1 MSTSSSMDCF
11 RFLREMAD
19 HLDAKSGAVPTH
31 AASCATCAER
41 LRRAREAGDLLR
53 VRPEVPAELRAPAF
67 FESILEATIE
77 DAAATT
83 VGRALAEKVRI
94 PRAVEA
100 ADLTITTPDSAV
112 LRELQ
117 QAKAAPA
124 WLWQQTRAQ
133 VAIELRASGRRRF
146 AQRAT
151 VFGSAAAACLA
162 IMSWFWL
169 SHGTKE
175 PFDVVF
181 VSMSEM
187 PALEHPTA
195 VLRKGINR

>member
-1 MSTSSSMDCF
+1 MSASSSMNCF
-11 RFLREMAD
+11 RFLRQLAE
-19 HLDAKSGAVPTH
+19 HLDVKTDALPAH
-31 AASCATCAER
+31 AASCASCAER
-41 LRRAREAGDLLR
+41 LRRARESVDLLR
-53 VRPEVPAELRAPAF
+53 VRPEVPTELHAPAF
-67 FESILEATIE
+67 FESILEGVIE
-77 DAAATT
+77 GAAATPI
-83 VGRALAEKVRI
+83 GRALAEEVRI

-100 ADLTITTPDSAV
+100 ADLTLTTPDSSV

-117 QAKAAPA
+117 QPKAAPA

-133 VAIELRASGRRRF
+133 VAVELRASGRRRF
-146 AQRAT
+146 VQRAT
-151 VFGSAAAACLA
+151 AFGSAAAACLA
-162 IMSWFWL
+162 IISWFWL

-195 VLRKGINR
+195 VLRKGIVR

>member
-1 MSTSSSMDCF
+1 MDCF
-11 RFLREMAD
+11 RFLRQLAD
-19 HLDAKSGAVPTH
+19 HLDAKSGALPAH
-31 AASCATCAER
+31 AVSCASCAAR
-41 LRRAREAGDLLR
+41 MRRAREAGDLLR
-53 VRPEVPAELRAPAF
+53 VRPEMPAELRAPVF
-67 FESILEATIE
+67 FESILEAVVD
-77 DAAATT
+77 DAAATPI
-83 VGRALAEKVRI
+83 GRALAMEVRI

-117 QAKAAPA
+117 QPKAAPA

-133 VAIELRASGRRRF
+133 VAVEVRASGRRRF
-146 AQRAT
+146 VQRAT
-151 VFGSAAAACLA
+151 AFGSAAAACLA
-162 IMSWFWL
+162 IISWFWL

-187 PALEHPTA
+187 PVLEHPTA
-195 VLRKGINR
+195 VLRKGLVR

>member
-1 MSTSSSMDCF
+1 MSTASSRDCF
-11 RFLREMAD
+11 RFVREMAD
-19 HLDAKSGAVPTH
+19 HLDAKNGELPAH

-77 DAAATT
+77 DAAATPL
-83 VGRALAEKVRI
+83 GRALAAKVHI

-100 ADLTITTPDSAV
+100 SDLTITTPDSAV

-117 QAKAAPA
+117 QTKAAPA

-133 VAIELRASGRRRF
+133 VAVEVRASGRRRF
-146 AQRAT
+146 VQRAT
-151 VFGSAAAACLA
+151 AFGSAAAACLA

-195 VLRKGINR
+195 VLRKGIIR

>member
-1 MSTSSSMDCF
+1 MNSSSPRECF
-11 RFLREMAD
+11 RFLRHLEE
-19 HLDAKSGAVPTH
+19 HLDAKASNLPAH
-31 AASCATCAER
+31 AAACAACAEH
-41 LRRAREAGDLLR
+41 LRRAREAGKLLR

-67 FESILEATIE
+67 FESILESVVE
-77 DAAATT
+77 DAAATP
-83 VGRALAEKVRI
+83 VGRALAEPVRI
-94 PRAVEA
+94 PRAVETAELSIA
-100 ADLTITTPDSAV
+100 APEPSV

-117 QAKAAPA
+117 KSKAAPA

-133 VAIELRASGRRRF
+133 VAVELRASGRRRF
-146 AQRAT
+146 VQRAT
-151 VFGSAAAACLA
+151 AFGSAAAACLA
-162 IMSWFWL
+162 IISWFWL

-195 VLRKGINR
+195 VLRKGIVR